1 MMLIYSQMII
11 PLFPYGS
18 GYSIV
23 PPFITGWWFFA
34 TPLKNMMGWLFPILS
49 PILFPIITI
58 FPIYLIIPN
67 QSDMVISWFLADP
80 HTSNQA
86 AVNELHGLLPWLK
99 TPGPWNRG
107 VQLPKVQLNMPWKM
121 VVSLERTGCSAWKM
135 GKQLIFTMEN
145 IGKKWILT
153 MENRI
158 WTYLNHDMIH
168 LCLKIAQKP
177 NGHWKKDGI
186 DDSPVNSGKAFFQ
199 RNHDKPLE
207 LSNGNCV
214 FNIVDLHLRKKNKS
228 TDVQLQNNT
237 RNAKSFTFWI
247 INHYEPLLTIINHH
261 QPLLTTIF

>member
-1 MMLIYSQMII
+1 
-11 PLFPYGS
+11 
-18 GYSIV
+18 
-23 PPFITGWWFFA
+23 
-34 TPLKNMMGWLFPILS
+34 
-49 PILFPIITI
+49 
-58 FPIYLIIPN
+58 
-67 QSDMVISWFLADP
+67 MVISWFLADP
-80 HTSNQA
+80 YISNQA

-107 VQLPKVQLNMPWKM
+107 VQLPKVQLNVPWKM
-121 VVSLERTGCSAWKM
+121 VVSLERSGCSAWKI

-145 IGKKWILT
+145 IGKTWILT

-158 WTYLNHDMIH
+158 WTYLKHDMIH
-168 LCLKIAQKP
+168 LGLKIAKKP

-214 FNIVDLHLRKKNKS
+214 NSTLLICIWKTKS

-237 RNAKSFTFWI
+237 RNAKSFTFFG
-247 INHYEPLLTIINHH
+247 LLTIMNHY
-261 QPLLTTIF
+261 